1 MDGNIGLE
9 TSDISITIIELHNR
23 NERFQ
28 LTVIV
33 IGTEIFLTT
42 EI

>member
-1 MDGNIGLE
+1 MSI
-9 TSDISITIIELHNR
+9 SDISITIIEIHNS
-23 NERFQ
+23 NERLQ

-33 IGTEIFLTT
+33 IGIEIFLTT